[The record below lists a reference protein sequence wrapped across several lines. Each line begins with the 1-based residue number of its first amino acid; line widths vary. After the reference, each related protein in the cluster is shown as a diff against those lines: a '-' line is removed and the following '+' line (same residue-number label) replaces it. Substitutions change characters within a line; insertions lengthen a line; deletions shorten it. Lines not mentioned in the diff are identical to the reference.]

1 MRTAGLRPLTVGVL
15 HDGNFVIDGLVFP
28 DRTPLPGLL
37 EYKKVSEPVR
47 ITVDPPARTIGVR
60 NLHHTRDTYLRWGG
74 C

>member
-1 MRTAGLRPLTVGVL
+1 MRTAGPRPLTAGGL

-28 DRTPLPGLL
+28 DRTPSPGLL

-60 NLHHTRDTYLRWGG
+60 NLHYTRDTYLLGG